1 MSNLNKENKTFNTQS
16 APHIPNTNT
25 VAKVMLTV
33 WLALVPA
40 MIAHVWFFGSGI
52 IIQLTLS
59 IVFALFF
66 ETISLKLLNKPI
78 KIYLSDYSAFVT
90 GLLFA
95 LCISPVAPWW
105 ISFIGMFFAIV
116 VAKHLFGGL
125 GQNIFNPAMVGFAVV
140 LISFPQAMS
149 MWLAPH
155 AISPYAFSFIENLQA
170 IFFNHFPDSVAF
182 DTLTQATPLDSIKTG
197 IRQELSI
204 SEITNTPL
212 FGDLGGLGW
221 EWIANMYFLG
231 GVFLIYKRIITWR
244 IPAAVILTTIAFS
257 LPFNLYDADHF
268 IGPLQHLFS
277 GGLMLGAFF
286 IATDPTSGCSSY
298 KGQLFFGVGVA
309 IMTILVRE
317 FGNFPDGVAFG
328 VLIMNMSAPLIDRLT
343 IPKPFGAKNNA

>member
-1 MSNLNKENKTFNTQS
+1 MSHNNTAGLSLNTQS
-16 APHIPNTNT
+16 APHIPHNIT

-40 MIAHVWFFGSGI
+40 MIAHVWFFGTGI

-66 ETISLKLLNKPI
+66 EAISLLILKKPI
-78 KIYLSDYSAFVT
+78 KLYLTDYSAFVT
-90 GLLFA
+90 GILFA
-95 LCISPVAPWW
+95 LCLSPIAPWW

-149 MWLAPH
+149 IWLAPQ
-155 AISPYAFSFIENLQA
+155 AISPYYFSFIENLQA
-170 IFFNHFPDSVAF
+170 IFLNQFPASVAF
-182 DTLTQATPLDSIKTG
+182 DTITQATPLDSIKTG
-197 IRQELSI
+197 IGQELTI
-204 SEITNTPL
+204 SEITTTPL

-231 GVFLIYKRIITWR
+231 GVFLVYKRIITWR
-244 IPAAVILTTIAFS
+244 IPAAVLLTTIAFS
-257 LPFNLYDADHF
+257 LPFNLYNADHF
-268 IGPLQHLFS
+268 IGPLQHIFS

-286 IATDPTSGCSSY
+286 IATDPTSGCSSH
-298 KGQLFFGVGVA
+298 KGQLIFGAGVA

-317 FGNFPDGVAFG
+317 FGNYPDGVAFG
-328 VLIMNMSAPLIDRLT
+328 VLLMNMAAPLIDRLT
-343 IPKPFGAKNNA
+343 IPKPFGAKNHV

>member
-1 MSNLNKENKTFNTQS
+1 MAQNKVFNTQS
-16 APHIPNTNT
+16 APHIPNKTS

-40 MIAHVWFFGSGI
+40 MFAHVLFFGTGI

-59 IVFALFF
+59 TAFALLF
-66 ETISLKLLNKPI
+66 ELLSLKLLQKPI
-78 KIYLSDYSAFVT
+78 KPFMKDYSAFVT

-125 GQNIFNPAMVGFAVV
+125 GQNIFNPAMLGFAVV

-149 MWLAPH
+149 VWLPPH
-155 AISPYAFSFIENLQA
+155 SISPYAMSFIENLQA
-170 IFFNHFPDSVAF
+170 IFFNQFPSTVDF
-182 DTLTQATPLDSIKTG
+182 DTLTQATPLDLIKTG
-197 IRQELSI
+197 ISQDSMM
-204 SEITNTPL
+204 SEITTGIV
-212 FGDLGGLGW
+212 FGDFGGLGW
-221 EWIANMYFLG
+221 EWVANMYFLG
-231 GVFLIYKRIITWR
+231 GLFLIYKKIITWR
-244 IPAAVILTTIAFS
+244 VPTAVLLTAIAFS
-257 LPFNLYDADHF
+257 LPLYLIDPDNF
-268 IGPLQHLFS
+268 IGPLQHIFS

-286 IATDPTSGCSSY
+286 IATDPTSGCSSH
-298 KGQLFFGVGVA
+298 KGQLIFGAGVA

-328 VLIMNMSAPLIDRLT
+328 ILIMNMSAPLIDRLT
-343 IPKPFGAKNNA
+343 IPKAFGQKDK

>member
-1 MSNLNKENKTFNTQS
+1 MQNKVFNTES
-16 APHIPNTNT
+16 APHIPNKNS

-40 MIAHVWFFGSGI
+40 MLAHVLFFGTGI

-59 IVFALFF
+59 IIFALFF
-66 ETISLKLLNKPI
+66 EITSLKLLGKPI
-78 KIYLSDYSAFVT
+78 KLFLKDYSAFVT

-125 GQNIFNPAMVGFAVV
+125 GQNIFNPAMLGFAVV

-149 MWLAPH
+149 IWLPPH
-155 AISPYAFSFIENLQA
+155 SISPYAMSFVENLHA
-170 IFFNHFPDSVAF
+170 IFLGQFPTAIEF
-182 DTLTQATPLDSIKTG
+182 DTLTQATPLDLIKTG
-197 IRQELSI
+197 ISQDKMM
-204 SEITNTPL
+204 SEITTGVV
-212 FGDLGGLGW
+212 FGDFGGLGW
-221 EWIANMYFLG
+221 EWVANMYFIG
-231 GVFLIYKRIITWR
+231 GVFLIYKKIITWR
-244 IPAAVILTTIAFS
+244 VPTAVILTTIAFS
-257 LPFNLYDADHF
+257 LPFYLFDADNF

-286 IATDPTSGCSSY
+286 IATDPTSGCSSH
-298 KGQLFFGVGVA
+298 KGQLIFGAGVA
-309 IMTILVRE
+309 IMTLLIRE

-343 IPKPFGAKNNA
+343 IPKAFGQENK

>member
-1 MSNLNKENKTFNTQS
+1 MQNKVFNTES
-16 APHIPNTNT
+16 APHIPNKNS

-40 MIAHVWFFGSGI
+40 MLAHVLFFGTGI

-59 IVFALFF
+59 IVFALIF
-66 ETISLKLLNKPI
+66 EAISLKLLGKPI
-78 KIYLSDYSAFVT
+78 KLFLKDYSAFVT

-125 GQNIFNPAMVGFAVV
+125 GQNIFNPAMLGFAVV

-149 MWLAPH
+149 TWLPPH
-155 AISPYAFSFIENLQA
+155 SISPYAMSFWENLQA
-170 IFFNHFPDSVAF
+170 IFLGQFPSAIDF
-182 DTLTQATPLDSIKTG
+182 DTLTQATPLDLIKTG
-197 IRQELSI
+197 ISQDKMM
-204 SEITNTPL
+204 SEITTGIV
-212 FGDLGGLGW
+212 FGDFGGLGW
-221 EWIANMYFLG
+221 EWVANMYFLG
-231 GVFLIYKRIITWR
+231 GLFLIYKKIITWR
-244 IPAAVILTTIAFS
+244 VPTAVLLTTIAFS
-257 LPFNLYDADHF
+257 LPFYLIDPDNF
-268 IGPLQHLFS
+268 IGPLQHVFS

-286 IATDPTSGCSSY
+286 IATDPTTGCSSH
-298 KGQLFFGVGVA
+298 KGQLIFGAGVA

-328 VLIMNMSAPLIDRLT
+328 ILIMNMSAPLIDRLT
-343 IPKPFGAKNNA
+343 IPKAFGQKDK